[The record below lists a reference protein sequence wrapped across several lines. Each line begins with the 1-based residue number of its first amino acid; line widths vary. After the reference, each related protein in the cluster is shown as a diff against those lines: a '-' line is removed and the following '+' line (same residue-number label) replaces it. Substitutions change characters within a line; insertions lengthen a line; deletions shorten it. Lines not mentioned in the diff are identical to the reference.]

1 LLVHF
6 GIENIHPEWKSST
19 VVIGT
24 FDGVHLGHRALIS
37 KTTDE
42 AKKREQPAV
51 IVTFD
56 RHPATILAPDKVPP
70 QIGTLEQNVIN
81 MRQAG
86 ASVCVILPFNKALSE
101 VSAQAFLD
109 TILIDSLRANQI
121 VMGDD
126 FAFGHNRQGTPEW
139 LAERIETV
147 VVPKI
152 LLDGKRI
159 SSSLVRQSVQ
169 RGEVELSAR
178 YLGRPFS
185 IAGVVVTGH
194 KRGRELGFPTVN
206 LARSTNGLLP
216 KEGVYAGSCRTP
228 IGTFRA
234 AISVGRSETFGENP
248 VTTEAYLLDYPG
260 DEIYGAPVELS
271 FETFVREQI
280 KFNCWEDLKQQM
292 KADVARAA
300 GA

>member
-1 LLVHF
+1 MLVHF

-19 VVIGT
+19 VVVGT

-37 KTTDE
+37 RTTDE

-56 RHPATILAPDKVPP
+56 RHPATILAPTKVPP

-86 ASVCVILPFNKALSE
+86 ASVCVILPFDRALSQ
-101 VSAQAFLD
+101 VSAQRFLD
-109 TILIDSLRANQI
+109 EILKGCLRANQI

-126 FAFGHNRQGTPEW
+126 FAFGHGREGTPQW
-139 LAERIETV
+139 LAERIETA

-152 LLDGKRI
+152 LLNGKRV
-159 SSSLVRQSVQ
+159 SSSLIRQSVAE
-169 RGEVELSAR
+169 GKVEQAAEF
-178 YLGRPFS
+178 LGRPFS
-185 IAGVVVTGH
+185 IAGVVVSGH
-194 KRGRELGFPTVN
+194 KRGREIGYPTLN
-206 LARSTNGLLP
+206 LARSTRGLVP
-216 KEGVYAGSCRTP
+216 AEGVYAGSCRTP

-234 AISVGRSETFGENP
+234 AISVGRNETFGENP
-248 VTTEAYLLDYPG
+248 QTIEAFLLDYPG

-271 FETFVREQI
+271 FELFVREQS
-280 KFNCWEDLKQQM
+280 KFENLDDLKSQM
-292 KADVARAA
+292 ARDVELSR
-300 GA
+300 G